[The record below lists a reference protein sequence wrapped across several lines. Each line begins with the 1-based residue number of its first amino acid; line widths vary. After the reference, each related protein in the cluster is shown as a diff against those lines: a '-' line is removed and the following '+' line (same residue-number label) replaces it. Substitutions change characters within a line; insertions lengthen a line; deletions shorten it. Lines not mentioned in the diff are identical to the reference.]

1 MIYRLAF
8 LLCLTACASDYPSPY
23 APDAKR
29 AEGTGS
35 LGAWAPPLV
44 KAASTDSVAGYY
56 ASLRP
61 FPADKKPVIKRPDG
75 LLDAQGVAQREA
87 DLTAQRK
94 NAQKQ

>member
-29 AEGTGS
+29 AQGSGT
-35 LGAWAPPLV
+35 LGAWAPPMV

-56 ASLRP
+56 TYLRP
-61 FPADKKPVIKRPDG
+61 FAKDTKPAVKRPDG

-87 DLTAQRK
+87 DLTAQRN